1 MTDADR
7 AIRPLT
13 TGLAPGQYR
22 LKCPLCQHTRQKH
35 RNDKPLSI
43 SVDAEGAQ
51 WKCWHCNEEGGWIE
65 DDMTDDWTGGL
76 VAPDF
81 PEPQNEPPPPKAEP
95 AISHVEYLKGRG
107 IDEEVAKRFTVQGDQ
122 FVRGVMRP
130 CVGFPYRAQDESP
143 TPTKWRAI
151 EEKGYTQTG
160 ACRTFWLKETHEKG
174 NAVLICEGEMDAL
187 AWLSAGLP
195 KNVTVLSI
203 PNGAPNKLSKGD
215 PNNEADTKYRYLWD
229 ARDIIERAP
238 KVYINADNDK
248 PGKILEQELLR
259 RINNPNRFVVSLGEH
274 KDAADVLATE
284 GPTRLRKYFE
294 EAGRPPMKGIH
305 RATDYLDEIM
315 DRWQHGDEDQYSCGL
330 KSVDLY
336 TTFAP
341 GLVTVMTGHPGA
353 GKSNF
358 IDQICVNMAMEHGWK
373 SLVANM
379 EKQPRRHI
387 PELIQKIRG
396 QLWRDLSQEAVVQ
409 TIHTIDEHLFFLDR
423 SDKTSPDTI
432 TGILDEASKM
442 VMQEGIRILVIDPY
456 NYLAR
461 EKDLSETEYVAF
473 MMKSLA
479 DWAKQHDCHV
489 ILVAHPAKPESR
501 TMGKKFPPK
510 GYDISGSAHFYNV
523 TDLGITMHR
532 TKEDENELHVWKVRF
547 DDLGQLGA
555 IKIGFNPT
563 LGIWYDLPDWRLVGE
578 FGMSCDFPPPATAE
592 DGDDD
597 DDGADLSE
605 SVRKMID
612 DHDAE
617 VLDSQIETPTAG
629 ETA

>member
-1 MTDADR
+1 MTDADATIYR
-7 AIRPLT
+7 LT
-13 TGLAPGQYR
+13 ARLGLGQHR
-22 LKCPLCQHTRQKH
+22 LKCPFCQHTRQKH
-35 RNDKPLSI
+35 RNDKPLSVN
-43 SVDAEGAQ
+43 VDADGAQ
-51 WKCWHCNEEGGWIE
+51 WRCWHCEAEGGWM
-65 DDMTDDWTGGL
+65 DTM
-76 VAPDF
+76 PDEFSSAAFATPTPF
-81 PEPQNEPPPPKAEP
+81 PTVQVQPPTNRVGQASPT
-95 AISHVEYLKGRG
+95 ISHVEYLVNRG
-107 IDEEVAKRFTVQGDQ
+107 IDEEVAKKYTVQGDQ
-122 FVRGVMRP
+122 WVNGKMQS
-130 CVGFPYRAQDESP
+130 CVGFPYRGQGESP
-143 TPTKWRAI
+143 DPTKWRAI
-151 EEKGYTQTG
+151 DEKGYTQTG

-174 NAVLICEGEMDAL
+174 NAVLICEGELDAL

-195 KNVTVLSI
+195 DGITVLSI
-203 PNGAPNKLSKGD
+203 PNGAPNKMTQGD
-215 PNNEADTKYRYLWD
+215 PNNQADTKYRYLWD
-229 ARDIIERAP
+229 AREIIERAP
-238 KVYINADNDK
+238 KVYINADNDR
-248 PGKILEQELLR
+248 PGQILEAELLR
-259 RINNPNRFVVSLGEH
+259 RIHNPNRFIVKLGEH

-315 DRWQHGDEDQYSCGL
+315 ARWEKGDGQQFSCGL

-358 IDQICVNMAMEHGWK
+358 IDQVCVNMALEHGWK
-373 SLVANM
+373 SLLANM

-387 PELIQKIRG
+387 PELIQKIRAHH
-396 QLWRDLSQEAVVQ
+396 WRDLSHEEVVQ
-409 TIHTIDEHLFFLDR
+409 TIHMIDEHLFFLDR

-442 VMQEGIRILVIDPY
+442 VMQEGIRLLVVDPY

-461 EKDLSETEYVAF
+461 EGDLSETEYVAF
-473 MMKSLA
+473 MMKSLS

-489 ILVAHPAKPESR
+489 ILVAHPAKPENR
-501 TMGKKFPPK
+501 TVGKKFPPG

-555 IKIGFNPT
+555 VKLGFNPS
-563 LGIWYDLPDWRLVGE
+563 LGIWYDLPDWRIVGE
-578 FGMSCDFPPPATAE
+578 FGMKCEFPPLANEP
-592 DGDDD
+592 D
-597 DDGADLSE
+597 DLSE

-617 VLDSQIETPTAG
+617 VFDSQLETPTEG